1 MLPRRFQ
8 GLIPYIQ
15 KGNDPKL
22 LLISGMHGDEF
33 GSIDLLQAYLQ
44 ENNDKLPDY
53 LYIPEFSPSA
63 VHNKTRKNFKGVDI
77 NRSFF
82 KNSDDQEVQD
92 NISLLSNRHFD
103 LCLDFHEDTSFS
115 KEFYLYDSGQM
126 DVHDQEVLRQAILDC
141 GALSYVGVDD
151 LDDPTLRYH
160 VSAGYTSTPLA
171 TLDEK
176 SGFFWT
182 WGLKNKIIK
191 RIFDIECP
199 TKGDRE
205 LKKRL
210 ISMSFGFLL
219 RYYRP

>member
-1 MLPRRFQ
+1 MLPHKFHRS
-8 GLIPYIQ
+8 IPYVQ
-15 KGNDPKL
+15 KGDNPKL
-22 LLISGMHGDEF
+22 LLISGMHGDEV
-33 GSIDLLQAYLQ
+33 STINLLQAYLQ
-44 ENNDKLPDY
+44 ENNAILPDY

-63 VHNKTRKNFKGVDI
+63 VHNKTRKNANDLDI

-82 KNSDDQEVQD
+82 ETAQDQEVQD
-92 NISLLSNRHFD
+92 NISLLSGKRFD

-115 KEFYLYDSGQM
+115 KEYYLYDSDQM
-126 DVHDQEVLRQAILDC
+126 NVHDQEELRQAILDC
-141 GALSYVGVDD
+141 GALPYAGVDD

-171 TLDEK
+171 TLNEV

-182 WGLKNKIIK
+182 WALKNKVIK

-199 TKGDRE
+199 TKGDLE

-210 ISMSFGFLL
+210 ISMSFKFLL
-219 RYYRP
+219 RYYHQ